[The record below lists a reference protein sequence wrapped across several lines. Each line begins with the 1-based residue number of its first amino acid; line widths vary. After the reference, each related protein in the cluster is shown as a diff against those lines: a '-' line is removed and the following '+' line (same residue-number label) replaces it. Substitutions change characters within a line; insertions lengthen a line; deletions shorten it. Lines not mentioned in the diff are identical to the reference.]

1 MAVTERGMNM
11 KFYTFKVV
19 IEDDFFEDGA
29 EGYRAYVP
37 LLEEKGASTWGRMKE
52 EAFQNLQE
60 VIQIVV
66 ESMMEHGEKLPEE
79 PIDLVTTQSTPA
91 VTIAA

>member
-1 MAVTERGMNM
+1 M
-11 KFYTFKVV
+11 KFYTFEVV
-19 IEDDFFEDGA
+19 IEDDFFEDGT

-37 LLEEKGASTWGRMKE
+37 LLEEKGVSTWGRTKE

-60 VIQIVV
+60 VIQMVV
-66 ESMMEHGEKLPEE
+66 ASMVEQGENLPDK
-79 PIDLVTTQSTPA
+79 PTNLVTVRSTPA

>member
-1 MAVTERGMNM
+1 M
-11 KFYTFKVV
+11 KFYTFRVV
-19 IEDDFFEDGA
+19 IEDDPFEDGA

-37 LLEEKGASTWGRMKE
+37 LLEEKGASTWGRTEE

-60 VIQIVV
+60 VMQIVM

-79 PIDLVTTQSTPA
+79 PTDLVTTQNIPV
-91 VTIAA
+91 VTVAA

>member
-1 MAVTERGMNM
+1 M
-11 KFYTFKVV
+11 KFYTFEVV

-37 LLEEKGASTWGRMKE
+37 VLEEKGVSTWGRTKE

-60 VIQIVV
+60 VIQMVV
-66 ESMMEHGEKLPEE
+66 ESMVEHGEKLPEE
-79 PIDLVTTQSTPA
+79 PANLVAVRRTPA
-91 VTIAA
+91 VTVAA